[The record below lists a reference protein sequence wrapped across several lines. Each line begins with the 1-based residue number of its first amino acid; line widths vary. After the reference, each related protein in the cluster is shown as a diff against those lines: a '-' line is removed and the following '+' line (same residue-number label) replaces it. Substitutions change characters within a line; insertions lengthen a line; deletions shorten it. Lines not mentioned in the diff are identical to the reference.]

1 MLPCEPWSACVPHWR
16 PGRFDDPHRRF
27 MILPHLGERA
37 GILWETGSTEAGT
50 RLQIAGAD
58 AFIEANSPG
67 HVTDA
72 GIDLLAEFSH
82 LVDIGDLGG
91 EKSVRGILDQFGRPS
106 IVQQNAFLLDAD
118 AAIEF
123 RQARGSEIAL
133 RTDNDAVGLEKIVH
147 GTTGPQE
154 LRI

>member
-1 MLPCEPWSACVPHWR
+1 LGNR
-16 PGRFDDPHRRF
+16 IHRSRD
-27 MILPHLGERA
+27 
-37 GILWETGSTEAGT
+37 
-50 RLQIAGAD
+50 RLQIAGTD

-67 HVTDA
+67 HDTNA

-82 LVDIGDLGG
+82 LVDMGDLGG
-91 EKSVRGILDQFGRPS
+91 EKSVCGILDQFGRPS
-106 IVQQNAFLLDAD
+106 VGQQNAFLLDAD

-133 RTDNDAVGLEKIVH
+133 RTDNDVVGLEKILH
-147 GTTGPQE
+147 RSTGPQE

>member
-1 MLPCEPWSACVPHWR
+1 MERLRASIGSQDR
-16 PGRFDDPHRRF
+16 LDDPHRRF
-27 MILPHLGERA
+27 MIFPHLGERG

-50 RLQIAGAD
+50 RLQIAGTD

-91 EKSVRGILDQFGRPS
+91 EKSVCGILDQFGRPS
-106 IVQQNAFLLDAD
+106 VGQQNAFLLDAD
-118 AAIEF
+118 AAIEL
-123 RQARGSEIAL
+123 RQVCGGEIAL
-133 RTDNDAVGLEKIVH
+133 RIDNDAVGLEKILH
-147 GTTGPQE
+147 GATGPQE
-154 LRI
+154 LGI